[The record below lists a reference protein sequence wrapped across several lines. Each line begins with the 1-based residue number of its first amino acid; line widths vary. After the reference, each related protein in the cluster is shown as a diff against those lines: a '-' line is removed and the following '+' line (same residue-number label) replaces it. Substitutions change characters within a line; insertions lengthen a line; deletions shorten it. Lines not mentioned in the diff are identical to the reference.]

1 MKAFVTGATG
11 FLGSH
16 VARVLA
22 DQGADLRLLVRATS
36 NLRNLQGLKAE
47 TATGDLRDAGSLEKA
62 MSGCDTVFHVA
73 ADYRLWARDPWEMY
87 RSNVEGTR
95 AILEAARKNG
105 VRRVVHTS
113 SVATIGFTENGHPA
127 DEDSPVSLDDM
138 IGHYKRSKFM
148 AEQIALEAGRSGL
161 HVVTVNPT
169 TPVGEQDVKPTP
181 TGRIVLDFL
190 KRKFPAYVETGLNLV
205 DVRECAR
212 GHVAALEK
220 GKAGE
225 RYILGGENLT
235 LKQILD
241 KLAMITG
248 LPSPTVKLPYVFAF
262 AAGVVDEAITG
273 RLLHR
278 EPRATVDTVRMGK
291 KEDVREF
298 GQSGAR
304 TGLENCAGRRCTP
317 AGGRIGSGPTDMSK
331 VAIVAALE
339 REVRGLVR
347 QWRVME
353 KEHAGRGFRFF
364 ENIDVVLVCGGVGA
378 EAARRAAEAVIAI
391 YAPGVVYSVG
401 FAGAL
406 DPRLKVGDVVQPQS
420 VVNAGDGSRVR
431 LGRGKD
437 VLVSFGAVAGPAQKA
452 KLRESFAAQAVDMEA
467 AAVARAAEARGV
479 EFAVLKVVSDEF
491 DFSFPAM
498 ERFVDSDGRFL
509 EGRFALYAAVRPWLW
524 LQVARMARN
533 SSRASRALCDA
544 LRKIDQT
551 PIPAVSDARE
561 AVNHR

>member
-1 MKAFVTGATG
+1 LKAFVTGATG

-22 DQGADLRLLVRATS
+22 DQGADLRLLVRSTS
-36 NLRNLQGLKAE
+36 NLRNLEGLKAE

-62 MSGCDTVFHVA
+62 MLGCDTVFHVA

-105 VRRVVHTS
+105 VRQVVHTS
-113 SVATIGFTENGHPA
+113 SVATMGFTENGHPA
-127 DEDSPVSLDDM
+127 DEDSPVSLADM

-212 GHVAALEK
+212 GHMAALEK
-220 GKAGE
+220 GKSGE
-225 RYILGGENLT
+225 RYILGGEDLT

-241 KLAMITG
+241 KLAKITG

-278 EPRATVDTVRMGK
+278 EPRATVDTVRLGK
-291 KEDVREF
+291 KKMF
-298 GQSGAR
+298 ASSGKA
-304 TGLENCAGRRCTP
+304 
-317 AGGRIGSGPTDMSK
+317 
-331 VAIVAALE
+331 E
-339 REVRGLVR
+339 RE
-347 QWRVME
+347 
-353 KEHAGRGFRFF
+353 
-364 ENIDVVLVCGGVGA
+364 
-378 EAARRAAEAVIAI
+378 
-391 YAPGVVYSVG
+391 
-401 FAGAL
+401 
-406 DPRLKVGDVVQPQS
+406 
-420 VVNAGDGSRVR
+420 
-431 LGRGKD
+431 LGWKI
-437 VLVSFGAVAGPAQKA
+437 VP
-452 KLRESFAAQAVDMEA
+452 
-467 AAVARAAEARGV
+467 V
-479 EFAVLKVVSDEF
+479 E
-491 DFSFPAM
+491 
-498 ERFVDSDGRFL
+498 
-509 EGRFALYAAVRPWLW
+509 
-524 LQVARMARN
+524 
-533 SSRASRALCDA
+533 DA
-544 LRKIDQT
+544 LRR
-551 PIPAVSDARE
+551 AVDWFR
-561 AVNHR
+561 VNGYV